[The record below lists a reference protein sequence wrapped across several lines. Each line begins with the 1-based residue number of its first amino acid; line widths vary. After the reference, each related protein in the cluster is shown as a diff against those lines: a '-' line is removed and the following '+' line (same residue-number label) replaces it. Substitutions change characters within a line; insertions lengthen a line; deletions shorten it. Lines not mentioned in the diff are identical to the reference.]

1 MTPKQTD
8 EPEDESPQPFV
19 SSDGTNFFPSD
30 DIDDKAMWRIGNEI
44 VSEEALLE
52 FADDFDE

>member
-8 EPEDESPQPFV
+8 EP
-19 SSDGTNFFPSD
+19 